1 MKRRQIVS
9 IFVALTLAVSSAV
22 LFTGCKSKTYYYSVD
37 EAGGWVKV
45 GEAIDTTDES
55 SAADTAT
62 DSTAPAEES
71 SAPAEESS
79 AAAEESSAAAEESSE
94 AEEVSQAEESSE
106 AEEPSQAEEPS
117 EAAGDDIQK
126 DENTLAVIKFEKP
139 DDWVEDSLFLR
150 VYDSES
156 NNNTRDGQKMT
167 LGSDGLYY
175 CVVSKIADSGNEFKE
190 PKFIFLA
197 TSQATGRIVQS
208 EEGVGDGDDVRS
220 SAKAQAIGCAFFCV

>member
-71 SAPAEESS
+71 SAP
-79 AAAEESSAAAEESSE
+79 AEESSAAAEESSE

-208 EEGVGDGDDVRS
+208 EEGVVDGDKSYGVQLDGRKFMLVE
-220 SAKAQAIGCAFFCV
+220 K

>member
-71 SAPAEESS
+71 SAT
-79 AAAEESSAAAEESSE
+79 AEESSAAAEESSE
-94 AEEVSQAEESSE
+94 AEEVSQAEEPSE

-139 DDWVEDSLFLR
+139 DDWAEDSLFLR

-167 LGSDGLYY
+167 LGTDGLYY

-208 EEGVGDGDDVRS
+208 EEGVVDGDKSYGVQLDGRKFMLVE
-220 SAKAQAIGCAFFCV
+220 K

>member
-71 SAPAEESS
+71 SATAEESS
-79 AAAEESSAAAEESSE
+79 AATEESSE
-94 AEEVSQAEESSE
+94 AEEVSQAEEPSE

-167 LGSDGLYY
+167 LGTDGLYY

-208 EEGVGDGDDVRS
+208 EEGVVDGDKSYGVQLDGRKFMLVE
-220 SAKAQAIGCAFFCV
+220 K

>member
-1 MKRRQIVS
+1 MMKRRQIVS

-139 DDWVEDSLFLR
+139 DDWAEDSLFLR

-208 EEGVGDGDDVRS
+208 EEGVVDGDKSYGVQLDGRKFILVE
-220 SAKAQAIGCAFFCV
+220 K

>member
-1 MKRRQIVS
+1 MMKRRQIVS

-55 SAADTAT
+55 SAADTST

-79 AAAEESSAAAEESSE
+79 APAEESSAAAEESSE
-94 AEEVSQAEESSE
+94 AEEVSQAEEPSE

-139 DDWVEDSLFLR
+139 DDWAEDSLFLR

-208 EEGVGDGDDVRS
+208 EEGVVDGDKSYGVQLDGRKFMLVE
-220 SAKAQAIGCAFFCV
+220 K

>member
-1 MKRRQIVS
+1 MMKRRQIVS

-62 DSTAPAEES
+62 DSTAPV
-71 SAPAEESS
+71 EESS

-106 AEEPSQAEEPS
+106 A
-117 EAAGDDIQK
+117 AGDDIQK

-139 DDWVEDSLFLR
+139 DDWAEDSLFLR

-167 LGSDGLYY
+167 LGTDGLYY

-208 EEGVGDGDDVRS
+208 EEGVVDGDKSYGVQLDGRKFMLVE
-220 SAKAQAIGCAFFCV
+220 K

>member
-71 SAPAEESS
+71 SA
-79 AAAEESSAAAEESSE
+79 AAEESSAAAEESSE

-139 DDWVEDSLFLR
+139 DDWAEDSLFLR

-167 LGSDGLYY
+167 LGTDGLYY

-208 EEGVGDGDDVRS
+208 EEGVVDGDKSYGVQLDGRKFILVE
-220 SAKAQAIGCAFFCV
+220 K

>member
-1 MKRRQIVS
+1 MMKRRQIVS

-71 SAPAEESS
+71 SAAV
-79 AAAEESSAAAEESSE
+79 EESSAAAEESSE

-139 DDWVEDSLFLR
+139 DDWAEDSLFLR

-208 EEGVGDGDDVRS
+208 EEGVVDGDKSYGVQLDGRKFMLVE
-220 SAKAQAIGCAFFCV
+220 K

>member
-79 AAAEESSAAAEESSE
+79 AAAEESSE

-139 DDWVEDSLFLR
+139 DDWAEDSLFLR

-167 LGSDGLYY
+167 LGTDGLYY

-208 EEGVGDGDDVRS
+208 EEGVVDGDKSYGVQLDGRKFILVE
-220 SAKAQAIGCAFFCV
+220 K

>member
-71 SAPAEESS
+71 SA
-79 AAAEESSAAAEESSE
+79 AAEESSE

-139 DDWVEDSLFLR
+139 DDWAEDSLFLR

-167 LGSDGLYY
+167 LGADGLYY

-208 EEGVGDGDDVRS
+208 EEGVVDGDKSYGVQLDGRKFMLVE
-220 SAKAQAIGCAFFCV
+220 K

>member
-71 SAPAEESS
+71 SAAT
-79 AAAEESSAAAEESSE
+79 EESSAAAEESSE

-139 DDWVEDSLFLR
+139 DDWAEDSLFLR

-167 LGSDGLYY
+167 LGTDGLYY

-208 EEGVGDGDDVRS
+208 EEGVVDGDKSYGVQLDGRKFILVE
-220 SAKAQAIGCAFFCV
+220 K

>member
-1 MKRRQIVS
+1 MMKRRQIVS

-71 SAPAEESS
+71 SAT
-79 AAAEESSAAAEESSE
+79 AEESSAAAEESSE

-139 DDWVEDSLFLR
+139 DDWAEDSLFLR

-208 EEGVGDGDDVRS
+208 EEGVVDGDKSYGVQLDGRKFILVE
-220 SAKAQAIGCAFFCV
+220 K

>member
-79 AAAEESSAAAEESSE
+79 ATAEESSTAAEESSE
-94 AEEVSQAEESSE
+94 AEEVSQAEEPSE

-139 DDWVEDSLFLR
+139 DDWAEDSLFLR

-167 LGSDGLYY
+167 LGTDGLDY

-208 EEGVGDGDDVRS
+208 EEGVVDGDKSYGVQLDGRKFMLVE
-220 SAKAQAIGCAFFCV
+220 K

>member
-71 SAPAEESS
+71 SA
-79 AAAEESSAAAEESSE
+79 AAEESSAAAEESSE
-94 AEEVSQAEESSE
+94 AEEVSQAEEPSE

-139 DDWVEDSLFLR
+139 DDWAEDSLFLR

-208 EEGVGDGDDVRS
+208 EEGVVDGDKSYGVQLDGRKFILVE
-220 SAKAQAIGCAFFCV
+220 K

>member
-71 SAPAEESS
+71 SAT
-79 AAAEESSAAAEESSE
+79 AEESSAAAEESSE

-139 DDWVEDSLFLR
+139 DDWAEDSLFLR

-167 LGSDGLYY
+167 LGTDGLYY

-208 EEGVGDGDDVRS
+208 EEGVVDGDKSYGVQLDGRKFMLVE
-220 SAKAQAIGCAFFCV
+220 K

>member
-1 MKRRQIVS
+1 MMKRRQIVS

-71 SAPAEESS
+71 SA
-79 AAAEESSAAAEESSE
+79 AAEESSAAAEESSE
-94 AEEVSQAEESSE
+94 AEEVSQAEEPSE

-139 DDWVEDSLFLR
+139 DDWAEDSLFLR

-167 LGSDGLYY
+167 LGADGLYY

-208 EEGVGDGDDVRS
+208 EEGVVDGDKSYGVQLDGRKFMLVE
-220 SAKAQAIGCAFFCV
+220 K

>member
-79 AAAEESSAAAEESSE
+79 APAEESSAAAEESSAAAEESSE

-106 AEEPSQAEEPS
+106 A
-117 EAAGDDIQK
+117 AGDDIQK

-139 DDWVEDSLFLR
+139 DDWVADSLFLR

-167 LGSDGLYY
+167 LGTDGLYY

-208 EEGVGDGDDVRS
+208 EEGVVDGDKSYGVQLDGRKFMLVE
-220 SAKAQAIGCAFFCV
+220 K

>member
-71 SAPAEESS
+71 SA
-79 AAAEESSAAAEESSE
+79 AAEESSAAAEESSE
-94 AEEVSQAEESSE
+94 AEEV
-106 AEEPSQAEEPS
+106 SQAEEPS

-139 DDWVEDSLFLR
+139 DDWAEDSLFLR

-208 EEGVGDGDDVRS
+208 EEGVVDGDKSYGVQLDGRKFMLVE
-220 SAKAQAIGCAFFCV
+220 K

>member
-1 MKRRQIVS
+1 MMKRRQIVS

-71 SAPAEESS
+71 SAAAEESS

-139 DDWVEDSLFLR
+139 DDWVADSLFLR

-167 LGSDGLYY
+167 LGTDGLYY

-208 EEGVGDGDDVRS
+208 EEGVVDGDKSYGVQLDGRKFMLVE
-220 SAKAQAIGCAFFCV
+220 K

>member
-71 SAPAEESS
+71 SA
-79 AAAEESSAAAEESSE
+79 AAEESSAAAEESSE

-106 AEEPSQAEEPS
+106 A
-117 EAAGDDIQK
+117 AGDDIQK

-139 DDWVEDSLFLR
+139 DDWVADSLFLR

-167 LGSDGLYY
+167 LGTDGLYY

-208 EEGVGDGDDVRS
+208 EEGVVDGDKSYGVQLDGRKFMLVE
-220 SAKAQAIGCAFFCV
+220 K

>member
-94 AEEVSQAEESSE
+94 AEEVSQAEEPSE

-139 DDWVEDSLFLR
+139 DDWAEDSLFLR

-208 EEGVGDGDDVRS
+208 EEGVVDGDKSYGVQLDGRKFMLVE
-220 SAKAQAIGCAFFCV
+220 K

>member
-1 MKRRQIVS
+1 MMKRRQIVS

-71 SAPAEESS
+71 SAT
-79 AAAEESSAAAEESSE
+79 AEESSAAAEESSE
-94 AEEVSQAEESSE
+94 AEEVSQAEEPSE

-139 DDWVEDSLFLR
+139 DDWAEDSLFLR

-167 LGSDGLYY
+167 LGTDGLYY

-208 EEGVGDGDDVRS
+208 EEGVVDGDKSYGVQLDGRKFMLVE
-220 SAKAQAIGCAFFCV
+220 K

>member
-1 MKRRQIVS
+1 MMKRRQIVS

-71 SAPAEESS
+71 SA
-79 AAAEESSAAAEESSE
+79 AAEESSAAAEESSE
-94 AEEVSQAEESSE
+94 AEEVSQAEEPSE

-139 DDWVEDSLFLR
+139 DDWAEDSLFLR

-208 EEGVGDGDDVRS
+208 EEGVVDGDKSYGVQLDGRKFMLVE
-220 SAKAQAIGCAFFCV
+220 K

>member
-71 SAPAEESS
+71 SAP
-79 AAAEESSAAAEESSE
+79 AEESSE

-208 EEGVGDGDDVRS
+208 EEGVVDGDKSYGVQLDGRKFMLVE
-220 SAKAQAIGCAFFCV
+220 K

>member
-55 SAADTAT
+55 SAAGTAT
-62 DSTAPAEES
+62 DSTAPV
-71 SAPAEESS
+71 EESS

-94 AEEVSQAEESSE
+94 AEEVSQAEEPSE

-139 DDWVEDSLFLR
+139 DDWAEDSLFLR

-167 LGSDGLYY
+167 LGTDGLYY

-208 EEGVGDGDDVRS
+208 EEGVVDGDKSYGVQLDGRKFMLVE
-220 SAKAQAIGCAFFCV
+220 K

>member
-1 MKRRQIVS
+1 MMKRRQIVS

-139 DDWVEDSLFLR
+139 DDWAEDSLFLR

-167 LGSDGLYY
+167 LGTDGLYY

-208 EEGVGDGDDVRS
+208 EEGVVDGDKSYGVQLDGRKFILVE
-220 SAKAQAIGCAFFCV
+220 K

>member
-1 MKRRQIVS
+1 MMKRRQIVS

-71 SAPAEESS
+71 SA
-79 AAAEESSAAAEESSE
+79 AAEESSAAAEESSE
-94 AEEVSQAEESSE
+94 AEEVSQAEEPSE

-139 DDWVEDSLFLR
+139 DDWAEDSLFLR

-167 LGSDGLYY
+167 LGTDGLYY

-208 EEGVGDGDDVRS
+208 EEGVVDGDKSYGVQLDGRKFMLVE
-220 SAKAQAIGCAFFCV
+220 K

>member
-71 SAPAEESS
+71 SA
-79 AAAEESSAAAEESSE
+79 AAEESSAAAEESSE
-94 AEEVSQAEESSE
+94 AEEVSQAEEPSE

-139 DDWVEDSLFLR
+139 DDWAEDSLFLR

-208 EEGVGDGDDVRS
+208 EEGVVDGDKSYGVQLDGRKFMLVE
-220 SAKAQAIGCAFFCV
+220 K

>member
-71 SAPAEESS
+71 SA
-79 AAAEESSAAAEESSE
+79 AAEESSAAAEESSE
-94 AEEVSQAEESSE
+94 AEEVSQAEEPSE

-139 DDWVEDSLFLR
+139 DDWAEDSLFLR

-167 LGSDGLYY
+167 LGTDGLYY

-208 EEGVGDGDDVRS
+208 EEGVVDGDKSYGVQLDGRKFMLVE
-220 SAKAQAIGCAFFCV
+220 K

>member
-1 MKRRQIVS
+1 MMKRRQIVS

-71 SAPAEESS
+71 SA
-79 AAAEESSAAAEESSE
+79 AAEESSAAAEESSE

-139 DDWVEDSLFLR
+139 DDWAADSLFLR

-167 LGSDGLYY
+167 LGTDGLYY

-208 EEGVGDGDDVRS
+208 EEGVVDGDKSYGVQLDGRKFMLVE
-220 SAKAQAIGCAFFCV
+220 K

>member
-1 MKRRQIVS
+1 MMKRRQIVS

-79 AAAEESSAAAEESSE
+79 AAAEESSE

-139 DDWVEDSLFLR
+139 DDWVADSLFLR

-167 LGSDGLYY
+167 LGADGLYY

-208 EEGVGDGDDVRS
+208 EEGVVDGDKSYGVQLDGRKFMLVE
-220 SAKAQAIGCAFFCV
+220 K

>member
-1 MKRRQIVS
+1 MMKRRQIVS

-71 SAPAEESS
+71 SA
-79 AAAEESSAAAEESSE
+79 AAEESSE
-94 AEEVSQAEESSE
+94 AEEVSQAEEPSE

-139 DDWVEDSLFLR
+139 DDWAADSLFLR

-167 LGSDGLYY
+167 LGADGLYY

-208 EEGVGDGDDVRS
+208 EEGVVDGDKSYGVQLDGRKFILVE
-220 SAKAQAIGCAFFCV
+220 K

>member
-62 DSTAPAEES
+62 DST
-71 SAPAEESS
+71 APAEESS

-208 EEGVGDGDDVRS
+208 EEGVVDGDKSYGVQLDGRKFILVE
-220 SAKAQAIGCAFFCV
+220 K

>member
-62 DSTAPAEES
+62 DSSAPAEES

-167 LGSDGLYY
+167 LGTDGLYY

-208 EEGVGDGDDVRS
+208 EEGVVDGDKSYGVQLDGRKFMLVE
-220 SAKAQAIGCAFFCV
+220 K

>member
-71 SAPAEESS
+71 SVATEESS
-79 AAAEESSAAAEESSE
+79 AAEESSE
-94 AEEVSQAEESSE
+94 AEEVSQAEEPSEAEESSE

-139 DDWVEDSLFLR
+139 DDWAEDSLFLR

-167 LGSDGLYY
+167 LGTDGLYY

-208 EEGVGDGDDVRS
+208 EEGVVDGDKSYGVQLDGRKFMLVE
-220 SAKAQAIGCAFFCV
+220 K